1 VSQPIAA
8 DPGAAKRQ
16 LRSRMRRLRSDIV
29 DVSERSHRLWAAVEE
44 LDEVRS
50 ARVVMLFT
58 SLATEPDTTDFIAWC
73 EAAGKQVVLPEDDP
87 DPAHVDVV
95 LVPGLAFTVDGHRL
109 GQGGGWY
116 DRFLEHIRPDCR
128 TIGVGFAVQL
138 VDTMPIEHHDVV
150 LDRVVTEFG
159 AIQPSS

>member
-8 DPGAAKRQ
+8 EPGAAKRE
-16 LRSRMRRLRSDIV
+16 LRARMRRLRSDIV
-29 DVSERSHRLWAAVEE
+29 DVHDRSRRLWAAVEE

-58 SLATEPDTTDFIAWC
+58 SIATEPQTAAFVEWC
-73 EAAGKQVVLPEDDP
+73 EAAGKQVLLPEDDP
-87 DPAHVDVV
+87 DPQHVDVV
-95 LVPGLAFTVDGHRL
+95 LVPGLAFTADGHRL

-116 DRFLEHIRPDCR
+116 DRFLARVGPHCS

-138 VDTMPIEHHDVV
+138 VDTMPIEAHDVV

-159 AIQPSS
+159 AIQSSS